1 MKKIAIIFLAALTAV
16 SLTACKQQSDD
27 TQTQVSVPESS
38 IQSLDESVT
47 ESSQESEPVS
57 VSDVSIDESI
67 DESSI
72 FEFIPPE
79 KTTINDYQYMVINDK
94 CRLMLYTGTETR
106 VVVPPAVTIDG
117 KEYETEIGAGC
128 FKETNITTLDL
139 PENITEIPESMC
151 EDCRQLTSVSF
162 WNVKTIGKK
171 AFWQCEKWK
180 FSLDDL
186 NNGNKGVLK
195 KIGEWA
201 FGLSG
206 LYGKVTITPDME
218 LSEGAFQ
225 ICEHISEVEV
235 ESGVTVIPE
244 RLFSENRTLEKITL
258 PETVTKIGLM
268 AFFQSN
274 VESIIIPQ
282 SVTEIGKGMISTY
295 MVSGGKY
302 TGIMFGY
309 KGTAA
314 EEYANENGIIFS
326 PLD

>member
-1 MKKIAIIFLAALTAV
+1 MKKIAIILLAALTAV

-57 VSDVSIDESI
+57 MDVPIDESI

-79 KTTINDYQYMVINDK
+79 KTTIDDYQYMVINDK
-94 CRLMLYTGTETR
+94 CRLMLYTGKETR
-106 VVVPPAVTIDG
+106 VVVPPAVTVDG

-128 FKETNITTLDL
+128 FKATNITMLDL
-139 PENITEIPESMC
+139 PESITEIPDSMC
-151 EDCRQLTSVSF
+151 ENCKQLTSVSF
-162 WNVKTIGKK
+162 WDVKSVGNK
-171 AFWQCEKWK
+171 AFYNCEKWK
-180 FSLDDL
+180 FRFDDL

-195 KIGEWA
+195 KIGDKA
-201 FGLSG
+201 FGFSG
-206 LYGKVTITPDME
+206 LYGKITVTPDME

-225 ICEHISEVEV
+225 ICEQISEVEV
-235 ESGVTVIPE
+235 ESGVTDIPD
-244 RLFSENRTLEKITL
+244 RSFAENHSLEKITL
-258 PETVTKIGLM
+258 PETVKTIGIY
-268 AFFQSN
+268 AFSQTIVKN
-274 VESIIIPQ
+274 IVIPK
-282 SVTEIGKGMISTY
+282 SVTEIGAGMISTY
-295 MVSGGKY
+295 MAPGWKY
-302 TGIMFGY
+302 TGIILGY

-314 EEYANENGIIFS
+314 EEYANKNDIIFS